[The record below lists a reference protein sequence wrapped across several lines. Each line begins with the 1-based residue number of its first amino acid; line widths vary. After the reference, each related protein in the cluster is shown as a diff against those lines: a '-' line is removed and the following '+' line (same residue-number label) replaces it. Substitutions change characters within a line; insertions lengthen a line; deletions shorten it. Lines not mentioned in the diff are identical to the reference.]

1 MRKFIIDCL
10 RYWVME
16 YRVDGFRFDLASI
29 LTRDQ
34 NGAPMPD
41 PPILQGIACDPILGH
56 VKLIAEAWDAAGLY
70 QVGTFPAFR
79 RWSEW
84 NGRSNRKPS
93 TRYSITQ

>member
-70 QVGTFPAFR
+70 QVGSFRHFADGQSGTADTEMICAAF
-79 RWSEW
+79 
-84 NGRSNRKPS
+84 
-93 TRYSITQ
+93 